1 MKPFVMRL
9 VRKRSDRALATL
21 GAALVV
27 VASLFFA
34 ASASDA
40 HASRVLVL
48 HSYHQ
53 GLPWTDGFQTGISS
67 VLSRSRKN
75 IELDVHY
82 LDAARLG
89 GAVSKAQ
96 IKSLIEG
103 HIAHAPQDRKGYDV
117 VITTDNDALDM
128 VLRHRESFAPGVP
141 IVFCGINNFS
151 PSIISG
157 HKDVTGVAEKLSIS
171 DTLELAAR
179 LRPQTGKVL
188 VLAED
193 STTGRQN
200 AELLATQA
208 RSVSWHP
215 HIEFMREKDIVVLE
229 KRLAGLTPDWMV
241 FLMCWP
247 FEGDHMLTVVEAS
260 ERLTRAAPVPVF
272 SGWDFWVGH
281 GILGGKVV
289 SSKTQGETAA
299 AMALRILE
307 GEPVSAIP
315 VLEESPNVLLL
326 DHNVLERFAIPG
338 RLVPAGASVLNYT
351 PSFYEQYRSLVW
363 GYGLL
368 SLFGTSLCLLLA
380 FNVVRRRRA
389 EASLVRQ
396 LSFNESLMRAMP
408 TPVFYKD
415 AAGRYLGCN
424 QAFAEFFGLAETEL
438 VGKTSADVFPGQDS
452 AVFESKD
459 REIHHRGGVQI
470 YEHSMTTPRGERKV
484 TIRKALFADGVGR
497 PGGIIGVLTDI
508 TDRKKME
515 EEIVAARDAALSASE
530 AKSSFLAN
538 MSHEIRTPLNG
549 ILGMLQLLDAAS
561 LTEEQKTFAQMAIAS
576 TNRLTELLSDILD
589 ISRIE
594 AGKLSIS
601 RRPFELDGL
610 LASVRTLFAAPA
622 REKGLDLRVSSS
634 PGVPPALVGDDLRLR
649 QILFNLVGN
658 AIKFTSSGFVALDI
672 CLLPGHGDGG
682 CRLLF
687 CVGDS
692 GPGISDEMLP
702 RVFEPFAQGEKDY
715 VRNHQGAGL
724 GLAIVSQLARMMD
737 GNLSVDNSDTGATIC
752 FSMQFGIPRGA
763 VEVMEK
769 DESSRTMPR
778 ALRIL
783 LAEDDAVSMF
793 AARKILE
800 KEGHAVSA
808 AFNGR
813 EALDI
818 LREGEFDLVIMDV
831 QMPVMDGLQATAL
844 IRGDGTLGAKARI
857 PVIAMTAY
865 AMRGDREKFIEAG
878 LDGYVAKP
886 LDRKTLCE
894 TIASVLGAAGKPGR
908 GGDVRERYE
917 KF

>member
-1 MKPFVMRL
+1 MTLFGVRRI
-9 VRKRSDRALATL
+9 RKRSDLTLGVL
-21 GAALVV
+21 GAAMLVV
-27 VASLFFA
+27 AVLFLAS
-34 ASASDA
+34 SASDA
-40 HASRVLVL
+40 LAARILVL

-53 GLPWTDGFQTGISS
+53 GLAWTDGVQAGISG
-67 VLSRSRKN
+67 VLSRSRRDL
-75 IELDVHY
+75 ELDIHY
-82 LDAARLG
+82 LDAARLK
-89 GAVSKAQ
+89 GAVSK
-96 IKSLIEG
+96 IKVESLIAE
-103 HIAHAPQDRKGYDV
+103 HSAHAPQGGESYDV
-117 VITTDNDALDM
+117 VITTDNDALNM
-128 VLRHRESFAPGVP
+128 VLGHRESFAPGVP

-151 PSIISG
+151 PSIIAG
-157 HKDVTGVAEKLSIS
+157 HEDVTGVAEKLSIS

-215 HIEFMREKDIVVLE
+215 HIEFIREKDIATLE
-229 KRLAGLTPDWMV
+229 KRLAGLTADWMV

-247 FEGDHMLTVVEAS
+247 FDGDHMLTVAEAS
-260 ERLTRAAPVPVF
+260 ERLSRAAPVPVF

-289 SSKTQGETAA
+289 SSKAQGEAAA

-326 DHNVLERFAIPG
+326 DHNVLERFGISG
-338 RLVPAGASVLNYT
+338 RLVPEGVTVLNYT
-351 PSFYEQYRSLVW
+351 PSFYEQYRSIVW

-380 FNVVRRRRA
+380 FNVVLRRRA

-424 QAFAEFFGLAETEL
+424 QAFAEFFGLAETDL

-484 TIRKALFADGVGR
+484 TIRKALFADGTGS

-515 EEIVAARDAALSASE
+515 EEIVAARDAALSASK

-561 LTEEQKTFAQMAIAS
+561 LPEEQKTFVQMAIAS
-576 TNRLTELLSDILD
+576 TNRLTALLSDILD

-634 PGVPPALVGDDLRLR
+634 TGVPSALVGDDLRLR

-687 CVGDS
+687 CVDDS

-724 GLAIVSQLARMMD
+724 GLAIVNQLTRMMD
-737 GNLSVDNSDTGATIC
+737 GNLSVDSSDAGTTIC
-752 FSMQFGIPRGA
+752 FSMQFGIPRSA
-763 VEVMEK
+763 VEAME
-769 DESSRTMPR
+769 ENASSCTTPR

-783 LAEDDAVSMF
+783 LAEDDAVSMY

-800 KEGHAVSA
+800 KEGHSVSP

-831 QMPVMDGLQATAL
+831 QMPLMDGLQATAL

-865 AMRGDREKFIEAG
+865 AMSGDREKFIAAG

-886 LDRKTLCE
+886 LDRKTLWE
-894 TIASVLGAAGKPGR
+894 TIESVLGAAATSER
-908 GGDVRERYE
+908 GGNDRDGHENS
-917 KF
+917 